1 MGVRIGMN
9 AWIVG
14 LSASAVLAVAALG
27 GCGSVTPVSGT
38 GGAGGESGRGGARGG
53 AGGAGGGAG
62 SAGHAGSDG
71 ARGGAGG
78 TAIAG
83 SAGAG
88 GRGGASVGGQGG
100 NVTPAGSGGAAAG
113 GRGGIVATG
122 GRGGAAGSGGGN
134 PGTGGGPSCQPGTC
148 PPLAI
153 GDLQAIDDSG
163 APGFDAAGFR
173 CKSLT
178 VCQNASACFYYSQD
192 ILGSLQSAED
202 TYTDG
207 VEGAAAAV
215 KLVFAGGAA
224 SQCADP
230 AFSLTA
236 SDSIT
241 LQFDGG
247 KKLAVYLPAFTGTS
261 LTLYLASDGS
271 TFRDA
276 ALTMAARLHP

>member
-1 MGVRIGMN
+1 MRTRLGMN
-9 AWIVG
+9 GWIV
-14 LSASAVLAVAALG
+14 SASAVLCLGALG
-27 GCGSVTPVSGT
+27 GCGSVTPAGGT
-38 GGAGGESGRGGARGG
+38 GGAGGP
-53 AGGAGGGAG
+53 GGAGGGAG
-62 SAGHAGSDG
+62 RAGSDG

-78 TAIAG
+78 TA
-83 SAGAG
+83 SAGIG
-88 GRGGASVGGQGG
+88 GHGGDI
-100 NVTPAGSGGAAAG
+100 TPAGSGGVAAG

-122 GRGGAAGSGGGN
+122 GRGGSGGN
-134 PGTGGGPSCQPGTC
+134 PGTGGGASCAPGTC

-163 APGFDAAGFR
+163 APGFDATGFR

-178 VCQNASACFYYSQD
+178 VCQNTSACLYYAQD
-192 ILGSLQSAED
+192 MLGSLQSAED

-207 VEGAAAAV
+207 VEVAAAPV
-215 KLVFAGGAA
+215 KLVFAAGAA

-230 AFSLTA
+230 SFSLTA

-247 KKLAVYLPAFTGTS
+247 KKLSVYLPAFMGTS
-261 LTLYLASDGS
+261 LTLYVASDGS

>member
-1 MGVRIGMN
+1 MGTRNNNMMR
-9 AWIVG
+9 AWIAG
-14 LSASAVLAVAALG
+14 LSASAVLSLAALG
-27 GCGSVTPVSGT
+27 GCGSVTPAGGT
-38 GGAGGESGRGGARGG
+38 GGAGGESGRGGGV
-53 AGGAGGGAG
+53 GGAGGGAG
-62 SAGHAGSDG
+62 SAGGAGSDG
-71 ARGGAGG
+71 ARGGAAG
-78 TAIAG
+78 TATAG

-88 GRGGASVGGQGG
+88 GRGGAAVGGQGG
-100 NVTPAGSGGAAAG
+100 DVTTAGSGGVAAG
-113 GRGGIVATG
+113 GHGGIVAAG
-122 GRGGAAGSGGGN
+122 GRGGAAGSGN

-163 APGFDAAGFR
+163 APGFDATGFR

-178 VCQNASACFYYSQD
+178 VCQNASACLYYSQD
-192 ILGSLQSAED
+192 MLGSLQSAED

-207 VEGAAAAV
+207 VEVPAAAV
-215 KLVFAGGAA
+215 KLVFAAGAA
-224 SQCADP
+224 SQCADVP
-230 AFSLTA
+230 LSLTA

-261 LTLYLASDGS
+261 LTLYVASDGS